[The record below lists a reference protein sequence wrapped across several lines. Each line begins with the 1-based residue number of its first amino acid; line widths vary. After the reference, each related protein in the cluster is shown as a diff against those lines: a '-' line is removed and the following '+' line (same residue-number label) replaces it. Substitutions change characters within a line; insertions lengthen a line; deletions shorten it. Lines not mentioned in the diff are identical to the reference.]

1 MDKNINTT
9 SGTVRF
15 SLKNSSSPNE
25 TSINFNYTYGRGN
38 RLKFSTGYKV
48 LPKYWDSTK
57 QRIRAIAHLSNREN
71 VNSSLTEIES
81 SFLKGITKLQGKD
94 DKFDKDVLK
103 DLYYNIINK
112 KDPVNSSK
120 AIEFLEF
127 GDQFVE
133 QKMKQLGLTSTGS
146 LSLITIRAYKQTIK
160 KIREYSK
167 AYGRKVEFKTIDL
180 EFYYSFVNYLEE
192 KDMSLNTIGKHIKN
206 IIALMNR
213 ATEDGINTNLA
224 YRHREFRRVS
234 ENTTAIY
241 LTTDEI
247 NKIENLDLTNNKPWE
262 QARDLFLIGY
272 YTGQR
277 VSDFNGL
284 GIKDIRIFDGKEV
297 FEITQKKTSKTIY
310 IPVHP
315 NLKTIFRKR
324 YNGKSPLRMPEP
336 LINEYI
342 KKVAL
347 KAKIN
352 DSVVSTKT
360 KGGKKNSVTKKKY
373 NLVGTHSARRSFCT
387 NAYLSKMPVIDIMAV
402 SGHTTEKEFYKYIKV
417 TPQER
422 AVKIAGSAF
431 FKSN

>member
-15 SLKNSSSPNE
+15 LLKNPTSLKE
-25 TSINFNYTYGRGN
+25 TSILFSYSYGRAN
-38 RLKFSTGYKV
+38 RLKFSTGFKT
-48 LPKYWDSTK
+48 LPKYWDPNK
-57 QRIRAIAHLSNREN
+57 QKIRSVSHIANREI
-71 VNSSLTEIES
+71 VNSNLSEIES

-94 DKFDKDVLK
+94 DKYDRDVLK
-103 DLYYNIINK
+103 ELFYNIINK
-112 KDPVNSSK
+112 KDTSESSK
-120 AIEFLEF
+120 TIEFLEF

-133 QKMKQLGLTSTGS
+133 RKMKQLGLTSTGS

-192 KDMSLNTIGKHIKN
+192 KNMSLNTIGKHIKN

-224 YRHREFRRVS
+224 YKHREFRRVS

-241 LTTDEI
+241 LTADEI
-247 NKIENLDLTNNKPWE
+247 NKIENLDLSKNKPWE

-284 GIKDIRIFDGKEV
+284 GKKDIRLFEGREV

-315 NLKTIFRKR
+315 NLKTIFAKR
-324 YNGKSPLRMPEP
+324 YNGEAPTKMPE
-336 LINEYI
+336 LQLNEYI
-342 KKVAL
+342 RKVAA

-352 DSVVSTKT
+352 ENVTSIKT
-360 KGGKKNSVTKKKY
+360 KGGIKKTETQEKHTF
-373 NLVGTHSARRSFCT
+373 LGTHTARRSFCT
-387 NAYLSKMPVIDIMAV
+387 NAYLSKMPVIDIMAI

-422 AVKIAGSAF
+422 AVKIADSAF
-431 FKSN
+431 FKLN

>member
-1 MDKNINTT
+1 MAKSISST

-15 SLKNSSSPNE
+15 LLKNPSSLKE
-25 TSINFNYTYGRGN
+25 TSILFSYSYGRAN
-38 RLKFSTGYKV
+38 RLKLSTGFKI
-48 LPKYWDSTK
+48 LPKYWDSNK
-57 QRIRAIAHLSNREN
+57 QKIRAVSHIANREM
-71 VNSSLTEIES
+71 VNSRLLEFESL
-81 SFLKGITKLQGKD
+81 FLKGITNLNGNYKQY
-94 DKFDKDVLK
+94 DKDVLK
-103 DLYYNIINK
+103 ELFYNIINNK
-112 KDPVNSSK
+112 ESKDATKN
-120 AIEFLEF
+120 IEFLQFADEF
-127 GDQFVE
+127 VKQREE
-133 QKMKQLGLTSTGS
+133 QLRMTSMGS

-167 AYGRKVEFKTIDL
+167 AYGRKVIFKTIDL

-213 ATEDGINTNLA
+213 ATEEGVNTNLT
-224 YRHREFRRVS
+224 YKHREFRRVS
-234 ENTTAIY
+234 ENTSAIY
-241 LTTDEI
+241 LTADEI
-247 NKIENLDLTNNKPWE
+247 NRIENLDLTHNKSWE

-284 GIKDIRIFDGKEV
+284 GVKDIRTFNGKEV

-315 NLKTIFRKR
+315 NLKSIFTKR
-324 YNGKSPLRMPEP
+324 YNGKSPKKMPEP

-342 KKVAL
+342 KKIGL

-352 DSVVSTKT
+352 DSVVSIKT
-360 KGGKKNSVTKKKY
+360 KGGVKNSETKKKY
-373 NLVGTHSARRSFCT
+373 DLIGTHTARRSFCT
-387 NAYLSKMPVIDIMAV
+387 NAYLSKMPVIDIMAI
-402 SGHTTEKEFYKYIKV
+402 SGHTSELEFYKYIKV

-422 AVKIAGSAF
+422 AVKIADSVF
-431 FKSN
+431 FKLN